1 MTVLRPD
8 ELYTIPALSAL
19 VFVPT
24 SAYLKCC
31 RNRRCSGKL
40 GETCVSCSTTFQ
52 LCHSISQY
60 PPCLQRPRT
69 EQQVPTVNKHPE
81 GRTPDTINASGAEP
95 VGVQVAV
102 ARVQPESSLQ
112 GTLESGEAATA
123 GDSAGGAFRQA
134 DRKNAAGD
142 RVNPSERTPIQFADK
157 SNAQQVAPGREQV
170 SPVDTAA
177 THLADEQLKT
187 TRART
192 SVGEHIDSARTDDA
206 HLHGQDSGTEGLTM
220 EAKVSFIRCLGMPHT
235 LCALAQVET
244 ELL

>member
-1 MTVLRPD
+1 MNYIQSLLSRPWFSYRHRHTSNAVATGD
-8 ELYTIPALSAL
+8 ALASSVRLAL
-19 VFVPT
+19 AVQRP
-24 SAYLKCC
+24 S
-31 RNRRCSGKL
+31 S
-40 GETCVSCSTTFQ
+40 CVTAFLST
-52 LCHSISQY
+52 H
-60 PPCLQRPRT
+60 PPRT

-95 VGVQVAV
+95 VGAQVAV
-102 ARVQPESSLQ
+102 ARVQPETSLQ
-112 GTLESGEAATA
+112 GTLETGEAATA

-177 THLADEQLKT
+177 THLADEKLKT

>member
-1 MTVLRPD
+1 MRLALAVQRPSSCV
-8 ELYTIPALSAL
+8 TAFLSTH
-19 VFVPT
+19 P
-24 SAYLKCC
+24 
-31 RNRRCSGKL
+31 
-40 GETCVSCSTTFQ
+40 
-52 LCHSISQY
+52 
-60 PPCLQRPRT
+60 PRT

-95 VGVQVAV
+95 VGAQVAV
-102 ARVQPESSLQ
+102 ARVQPETSLQ
-112 GTLESGEAATA
+112 GTLETGEAATA

-192 SVGEHIDSARTDDA
+192 SVGEHIDLSASTLTAPGLMMHTCMGRTVA
-206 HLHGQDSGTEGLTM
+206 QRASQWRPRSVSSGVL
-220 EAKVSFIRCLGMPHT
+220 ACLIPFVH
-235 LCALAQVET
+235 
-244 ELL
+244 